1 LIEAIMA
8 DRLESR
14 SESHGAD
21 DSAVTALG
29 TNSFASAL
37 RVKAFTVVS
46 REKPLS
52 SPVKVGGTQ
61 SPVMGRLCQLGKI
74 VEILKSCLLAPL

>member
-1 LIEAIMA
+1 MA

-14 SESHGAD
+14 SGSHGAEFQEEYENT
-21 DSAVTALG
+21 VPG

-61 SPVMGRLCQLGKI
+61 SPVMVGVTPRGAVGATFVDPK
-74 VEILKSCLLAPL
+74 LL

>member
-1 LIEAIMA
+1 MA

-14 SESHGAD
+14 SGSHG
-21 DSAVTALG
+21 SEFQREYENAVPG

-52 SPVKVGGTQ
+52 SPVKVGGTHLRGAVGVATFVD
-61 SPVMGRLCQLGKI
+61 PM
-74 VEILKSCLLAPL
+74 LL